1 MSVDT
6 TKLIRDQ
13 IAYYRS
19 RSSEYDEWFYRIGR
33 YDRGQEL
40 NNRWF
45 AEIEIVQKALRE
57 IGQVNQVLE
66 LASGTG
72 IWTEQLLQI
81 STKIEAIDASQ
92 ETIAINQNKL
102 NSDKVIYQ
110 HQDIFAWEPQQ
121 EYDLVFFSFWLSH
134 VPPDLLPSFF
144 NKVYL
149 ATHKGGQ
156 IFIIDSRNDYT
167 SRAKDHPVNGQ
178 NGIYQTRKL
187 NDSKEFEVVKIYY
200 QPDELQTL
208 LVNAG
213 FTANVRVTE
222 SYFIYAHGWKSN

>member
-6 TKLIRDQ
+6 TKLIHEQ
-13 IAYYRS
+13 IEYYRS

-33 YDRGQEL
+33 YDRGQDL
-40 NNRWF
+40 NDRWF
-45 AEIEIVQKALRE
+45 AEVEIVQKALRE

-81 STKIEAIDASQ
+81 STKIEAIDASA

-102 NSDKVIYQ
+102 NSDKVTYQ
-110 HQDIFAWEPQQ
+110 HQDIFTWEPEQ

-134 VPPDLLPSFF
+134 VPPDLLQSFLK
-144 NKVYL
+144 KVYL
-149 ATHKGGQ
+149 ATRKGGR

-167 SRAKDHPVNGQ
+167 SRAKDHLPEQ
-178 NGIYQTRKL
+178 DKIYQTRKL
-187 NDSKEFEVVKIYY
+187 NDGKEFEIVKIYY

-213 FTANVRVTE
+213 FTADVRVTE
-222 SYFIYAHGWKSN
+222 NYFIYTHGWKSN

>member
-1 MSVDT
+1 MSIDT

-13 IAYYRS
+13 IEYYRS

-40 NNRWF
+40 NDRWF
-45 AEIEIVQKALRE
+45 AEVEIVQKALRE

-81 STKIEAIDASQ
+81 GTKIVVIDASA

-102 NSDKVIYQ
+102 NSDKVTYQ
-110 HQDIFAWEPQQ
+110 HRDIFAWEPEQ
-121 EYDLVFFSFWLSH
+121 EYDLVFFSFWISH
-134 VPPDLLPSFF
+134 VPPDLLQSFL

-149 ATHKGGQ
+149 ATRKGGQ
-156 IFIIDSRNDYT
+156 IFVIDSRNDYT
-167 SRAKDHPVNGQ
+167 SRAKDHLVNDQ

-187 NDSKEFEVVKIYY
+187 NDGREFQIAKIFY
-200 QPDELQTL
+200 QPDELRTL
-208 LVNAG
+208 LVNTG
-213 FTANVRVTE
+213 FTADVRVTE
-222 SYFIYAHGWKSN
+222 NYFIYAHGSKSN

>member
-13 IAYYRS
+13 IEYYRS

-33 YDRGQEL
+33 YDRGQE
-40 NNRWF
+40 NNDRWF
-45 AEIEIVQKALRE
+45 VEVETVQKALRE

-81 STKIEAIDASQ
+81 STKIEAIDASA

-102 NSDKVIYQ
+102 NSDKVTYQ
-110 HQDIFAWEPQQ
+110 HRDIFTWEPEQ

-134 VPPDLLPSFF
+134 VPPDLLQSFF

-149 ATHKGGQ
+149 ATSKGGQ
-156 IFIIDSRNDYT
+156 IFIIDSRNDST
-167 SRAKDHPVNGQ
+167 SRAKDHLPEQ
-178 NGIYQTRKL
+178 DGIYQTRKL
-187 NDSKEFEVVKIYY
+187 NDGREFKIAKIFY

-213 FTANVRVTE
+213 FTADVRVTE
-222 SYFIYAHGWKSN
+222 TYFIYAHGWKSN